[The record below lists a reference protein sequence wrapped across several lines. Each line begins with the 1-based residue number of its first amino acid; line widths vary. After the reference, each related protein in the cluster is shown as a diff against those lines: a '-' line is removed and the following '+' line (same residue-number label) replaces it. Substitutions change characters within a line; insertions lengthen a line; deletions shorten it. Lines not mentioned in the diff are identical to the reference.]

1 MMRLLTR
8 SDFDG
13 ICCAVMLEELGVVDE
28 MVYAHPKDLQ
38 DGKIEVT
45 ENDVLANVPF
55 VDGAGMWFD
64 HHSSE
69 DERVQGAGDV
79 KGKVGDAPSTAR
91 LIYEYYG
98 PEKLV
103 KFDEMLKY
111 CDKMDSADLTLDEI
125 KNPTGWIMVG
135 FICDPRTGLGYHKS
149 FTVSNLALMKALIGH
164 IRAMPAEDILA
175 LPDMQE
181 RVGMYNEKN
190 AEYTE
195 FIAANS
201 RTDGNV
207 LIIDTRGKKVP
218 SGNRFLEYTMYP
230 DANVS
235 VRLIDGKLGQSTS
248 ITVGHSI
255 INRTATADVGS
266 IMLKYGGGGHRKV
279 GTCQVP
285 AAEAGD
291 VLEEIVAA
299 LK

>member
-1 MMRLLTR
+1 MRLLTR

-45 ENDVLANVPF
+45 ENDVLANVPY
-55 VDGAGMWFD
+55 VEGAGMWFD
-64 HHSSE
+64 HHASE
-69 DERVQGAGDV
+69 SERGQGADGV
-79 KGKVGDAPSTAR
+79 KGKVGDSPSTAR

-98 PEKLV
+98 PEKLT

-111 CDKMDSADLTLDEI
+111 CDKMDSADLTEDEI
-125 KNPTGWIMVG
+125 KNPAGWVMLG

-149 FTVSNLALMKALIGH
+149 FKTSNLDLMQALIDH
-164 IRAMPAEDILA
+164 IRTMPVEDILA
-175 LPDMQE
+175 LPDVQE
-181 RVGMYNEKN
+181 RVVMYNEKN

-195 FIAANS
+195 FIKANS
-201 RTDGNV
+201 RADGNV
-207 LIIDTRGKKVP
+207 LIIDTRGKQVP

-230 DANVS
+230 GTNVS

-248 ITVGHSI
+248 ISVGYSI

-266 IMLKYGGGGHRKV
+266 IMLRYGGGGHRKV
-279 GTCQVP
+279 GTCQIAP
-285 AAEAGD
+285 ADADKVLGEIVD
-291 VLEEIVAA
+291 VL
-299 LK
+299 K

>member
-1 MMRLLTR
+1 MRLLTR

-13 ICCAVMLEELGVVDE
+13 ICCAVLLEELGIVDE

-38 DGKIEVT
+38 DGKIKVT
-45 ENDVLANVPF
+45 ENDVLANVPY
-55 VDGAGMWFD
+55 VKGAGMWFD

-69 DERVQGAGDV
+69 SERVQGASGV
-79 KGKVGDAPSTAR
+79 KGKVGDSPSTAR

-98 PEKLV
+98 PEKLT

-125 KNPTGWIMVG
+125 KNPIGWVMLG

-149 FTVSNLALMKALIGH
+149 FKTSNLDLMQALIGH
-164 IRAMPAEDILA
+164 IRAMPVEDILA
-175 LPDMQE
+175 LPDVQE
-181 RVGMYNEKN
+181 RVAMYNEKN
-190 AEYTE
+190 VEYAE
-195 FIAANS
+195 FIKANS
-201 RTDGNV
+201 RADGNV
-207 LIIDTRGKKVP
+207 LILDTRGKQVP

-230 DANVS
+230 GTNVS
-235 VRLIDGKLGQSTS
+235 VRLIDGKRGQSTS
-248 ITVGHSI
+248 ISVGHSI

-285 AAEAGD
+285 AAEAEGVRD
-291 VLEEIVAA
+291 EIVAA